1 MKKKKITIKDVAKH
15 SGVSIATVS
24 LILNGNEEKFSAK
37 TVEKVLASKDI
48 LGYQPDYVARQMI
61 TKETKTI
68 GVLVPDITN
77 PFFNTLMR
85 GIEDVLYKQ
94 NFVTILCN
102 ADSDHQKEIE
112 YLAELAR
119 RGVDGFIIATSAVST
134 TAINENLKK
143 QNRPFIVL
151 DQKKAEGFSDAI
163 STDDFRGGYL
173 AGTHLLHLGHQSIA
187 LVYPQNPPE
196 NVYRRIEGF
205 KHALDFYQLSHDNL
219 LLLPTHFSKNGG
231 YQVVPTILNSSAT
244 AIFALNDEL
253 AFGIYRGL
261 EEHGKK
267 IPEDYSVIGYDNVD
281 MCEYV
286 KPKLTTI
293 AQPIFELGQS
303 AAQLLL
309 ARIQSPEKELSEKLL
324 PVELKKRAST
334 KRVSSICE

>member
-24 LILNGNEEKFSAK
+24 RILNGNEEKFNPQ
-37 TVEKVLASKDI
+37 TVKKVIASKEI
-48 LGYQPDYVARQMI
+48 LGYQPDYFARQLI

-85 GIEDVLYKQ
+85 GIEDVLYQ
-94 NFVTILCN
+94 QHFVTILCN
-102 ADSDHQKEIE
+102 ADSDHQKEIK
-112 YLAELAR
+112 YLLELTR

-134 TAINENLKK
+134 STINESLRQ
-143 QNRPFIVL
+143 QNHPFIVL
-151 DQKKAEGFSDAI
+151 DQKKSEGLSD
-163 STDDFRGGYL
+163 SVRTDDFHGGYL
-173 AGTHLLHLGHQSIA
+173 AGIHLLTLGHQSIA
-187 LVYPQNPPE
+187 LVYPQAPPE

-205 KHALDFYQLSHDNL
+205 KQALDSHHLLYKNL
-219 LLLPTHFSKNGG
+219 HVFPTHFSKEGG
-231 YQVVPTILNSSAT
+231 YQVTSQILRSPVT

-253 AFGIYRGL
+253 AFGLYRGL

-267 IPEDYSVIGYDNVD
+267 IPEDYSIIGYDNVD

-309 ARIQSPEKELSEKLL
+309 ERIQFPNRECTEKLL
-324 PVELKKRAST
+324 PVKLEKRAST
-334 KRVSSICE
+334 DYVKRKYD